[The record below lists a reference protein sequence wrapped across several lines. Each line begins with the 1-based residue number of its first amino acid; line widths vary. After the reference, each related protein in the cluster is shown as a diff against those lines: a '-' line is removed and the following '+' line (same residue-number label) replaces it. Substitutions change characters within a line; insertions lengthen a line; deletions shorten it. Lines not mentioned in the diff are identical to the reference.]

1 MNKKNLV
8 INLIPEYSQELTD
21 LPWNL
26 PLNEWSTKQVNFIEV
41 RKGISKHTVRFI
53 RTRNYSFA
61 VKQTNP
67 ISAYFENE
75 SLIKLLQNGIHAL
88 RPVGF
93 VFYKKN
99 LFMKDSDP
107 DNVLAF
113 LITLLEE
120 KSIPHSILFGWDF
133 NENNRKLIYDTSA
146 ELVAELHHKNIYWGD
161 ASLSNILV
169 KFIKTKDEN
178 GRVFTELKAFLS
190 DAETLNFLKNIS
202 EEQKQDDLNN
212 FLRSVEEANNTLIGK
227 KDKRSIEDD
236 KKYFLKS
243 YSDHFSLLIKTQ
255 KFEELTG
262 LSVRK
267 HFYKISDQYS
277 LDSIIKQ
284 IEEHKWYLSEKAS
297 EEVDMKTAAKDWIKN
312 IYEPTINEFNQFKLF
327 DLFPKTNS
335 LKLYV
340 DIMAHKYYISLEKN
354 KDVGISF
361 AIKSYCRRY
370 SNQDQSS
377 ITRLVDNL
385 IKRLAKIFPQK
396 YNL

>member
-1 MNKKNLV
+1 MDKKNLV
-8 INLIPEYSQELTD
+8 INLNPEYQQELID
-21 LPWNL
+21 LPWNQ
-26 PLNEWSTKQVNFIEV
+26 PLEKWDSSEIKFLDV
-41 RKGISKHTVRFI
+41 RKGVSKHLIRFI
-53 RTRNYSFA
+53 RTKNFSFA
-61 VKQTNP
+61 IKQTNP

-88 RPVGF
+88 RPVGY

-99 LFMKDSDP
+99 LFMKNSDP

-120 KSIPHSILFGWDF
+120 KSIPHSILFGWGF
-133 NENNRKLIYDTSA
+133 TEHNRKLIYEASA
-146 ELVAELHHKNIYWGD
+146 ELIANLHFNNIYWGD
-161 ASLSNILV
+161 ASLANILV
-169 KFIKTKDEN
+169 KFIKLKDEN
-178 GRVFTELKAFLS
+178 GRTFTELKAFLA
-190 DAETLNFLKNIS
+190 DAETVNFLKNIS
-202 EEQKQDDLNN
+202 ENQKQDDLNK
-212 FLRSVEEANNTLIGK
+212 FIQSIEEVNDALTGK
-227 KDKRSIEDD
+227 KNLTIIEED
-236 KKYFLKS
+236 KKFFHKS
-243 YSDHFSLLIKTQ
+243 YSEHLSLLIKTEN
-255 KFEELTG
+255 FEKLTG
-262 LSVRK
+262 LKVKK

-297 EEVDMKTAAKDWIKN
+297 REIDMKDAAQDWIKN
-312 IYEPTINEFNQFKLF
+312 IYEPTINEFNQLKLF

-340 DIMAHKYYISLEKN
+340 DIMAHKYYVSLEQN

-361 AIKSYCRRY
+361 AIKSYCERY
-370 SNQDQSS
+370 SNQEQSS

-385 IKRLAKIFPQK
+385 IKRLAKIFPQR

>member
-1 MNKKNLV
+1 MDKKNLV
-8 INLIPEYSQELTD
+8 INLIPDYQQELIE
-21 LPWNL
+21 LPWNQ
-26 PLNEWSTKQVNFIEV
+26 PLDEWDSKQISFLDI

-53 RTRNYSFA
+53 KGKNFAFA

-75 SLIKLLQNGIHAL
+75 SLIKLLQTGIHAL
-88 RPVGF
+88 RPVGY

-120 KSIPHSILFGWDF
+120 KSIPHSILFGWEF
-133 NENNRKLIYDTSA
+133 TESNRKLIYEASA
-146 ELVAELHHKNIYWGD
+146 ELIANLHFNNIYWGD

-169 KFIKTKDEN
+169 KFIKLKDEN
-178 GRVFTELKAFLS
+178 GRAFTELKAFLA
-190 DAETLNFLKNIS
+190 DAETVNFLKNIS
-202 EEQKQDDLNN
+202 ETQKKDDLNN
-212 FLRSVEEANNTLIGK
+212 FIRSIEEINNTLAGK
-227 KDKRSIEDD
+227 KDTGVIEED

-243 YSDHFSLLIKTQ
+243 YSEHYSLLNKTRQ
-255 KFEELTG
+255 FEEMTG
-262 LSVRK
+262 LKVKK
-267 HFYKISDQYS
+267 HFYRISDHYS
-277 LDSIIKQ
+277 LESIIKQ

-297 EEVDMKTAAKDWIKN
+297 EEIELKIAACDWIKN

-340 DIMAHKYYISLEKN
+340 DIMAHKYYVSLEQN

-361 AIKSYCRRY
+361 AIKSYCERY
-370 SNQDQSS
+370 SNQEQSS

-385 IKRLAKIFPQK
+385 IKRLAKIFPQR
-396 YNL
+396 YNF

>member
-1 MNKKNLV
+1 MDKKNLV
-8 INLIPEYSQELTD
+8 LNLNSDYQQELID
-21 LPWNL
+21 FPWNQ
-26 PLNEWSTKQVNFIEV
+26 PLEEWNSKQIDFLEV

-53 RTRNYSFA
+53 KTKNFSFA

-88 RPVGF
+88 RPVGY

-120 KSIPHSILFGWDF
+120 KSIPHSILLGWDF
-133 NENNRKLIYDTSA
+133 TENNRKLIYEASA
-146 ELVAELHHKNIYWGD
+146 ELIANLHFNNIYWGD

-169 KFIKTKDEN
+169 KFIKLKDDS
-178 GRVFTELKAFLS
+178 GRTFTELKAFLS
-190 DAETLNFLKNIS
+190 DAETVNFLKNIS
-202 EEQKQDDLNN
+202 EIQKQDDLNS
-212 FLRSVEEANNTLIGK
+212 FIHSIIEVNNSLIGK
-227 KDKRSIEDD
+227 KDIGIIEED
-236 KKYFLKS
+236 KKCFLKS
-243 YSDHFSLLIKTQ
+243 YSDHLSLLVKTQ
-255 KFEELTG
+255 QFEEITG
-262 LSVRK
+262 LKVKK
-267 HFYKISDQYS
+267 HFYKISDQFS

-297 EEVDMKTAAKDWIKN
+297 KEIDMKIAAKDWIKT
-312 IYEPTINEFNQFKLF
+312 IYEPIINEFNQFKLF

-340 DIMAHKYYISLEKN
+340 DIMAHKYYVSLEKN
-354 KDVGISF
+354 KDVGISY
-361 AIKSYCRRY
+361 AIKSYCEKY
-370 SNQDQSS
+370 SNQEQSS
-377 ITRLVDNL
+377 IARLVDNL
-385 IKRLAKIFPQK
+385 IKRLANIFPHR
-396 YNL
+396 YNF

>member
-1 MNKKNLV
+1 MDKKNLV
-8 INLIPEYSQELTD
+8 INLVPEYFEELIE
-21 LPWNL
+21 LPWDQSLDTWN
-26 PLNEWSTKQVNFIEV
+26 SKQIDFLEV
-41 RKGISKHTVRFI
+41 RKGNSKHIVRFI
-53 RTRNYSFA
+53 KTKNFSFA

-67 ISAYFENE
+67 INAYFENE
-75 SLIKLLQNGIHAL
+75 SLIKLLQNEIHAL
-88 RPVGF
+88 RPVGY

-99 LFMKDSDP
+99 LFMKDSEP

-133 NENNRKLIYDTSA
+133 TENNRKLIYEASA
-146 ELVAELHHKNIYWGD
+146 ELIANLHYKNIYWGD

-169 KFIKTKDEN
+169 KFIKFKDEN
-178 GRVFTELKAFLS
+178 GRTFTELKAFLS
-190 DAETLNFLKNIS
+190 DAETVSFLKNIS
-202 EEQKQDDLNN
+202 ESQKQDDLNN
-212 FLRSVEEANNTLIGK
+212 FIRSIEDVNNALIGK
-227 KDKRSIEDD
+227 KELEVIQED
-236 KKYFLKS
+236 KKFFLKS
-243 YSDHFSLLIKTQ
+243 YSDNFSLLVKTQ
-255 KFEELTG
+255 QFEELTG
-262 LSVRK
+262 LKIKK

-297 EEVDMKTAAKDWIKN
+297 KEIDMKAAAKDWIKN

-340 DIMAHKYYISLEKN
+340 DIMAHKYYVSLEKN
-354 KDVGISF
+354 KDVGISY
-361 AIKSYCRRY
+361 AIKSYCEKY
-370 SNQDQSS
+370 SNKEQSS

-385 IKRLAKIFPQK
+385 IKQLAKIFPHR